1 MASDEDYMS
10 FLDKANQDL
19 DDGRALAAKQKDQ
32 DKAAFKTMDSGTQA
46 PKVIKDACKDAVYVT
61 DADEPFEEVSLKWS
75 GDGLPDESAF

>member
-1 MASDEDYMS
+1 MANDEDYMS

-19 DDGRALAAKQKDQ
+19 DDGQALAAKQKAQ
-32 DKAAFKTMDSGTQA
+32 DKAAFKTMDNGSQV
-46 PKVIKDACKDAVYVT
+46 PKAIKDACKDAVYVT